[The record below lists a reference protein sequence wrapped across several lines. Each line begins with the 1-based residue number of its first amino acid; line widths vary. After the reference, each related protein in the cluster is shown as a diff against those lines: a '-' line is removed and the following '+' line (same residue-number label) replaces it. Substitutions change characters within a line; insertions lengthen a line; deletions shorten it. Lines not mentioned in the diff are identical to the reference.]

1 MNPKPPLP
9 SNEIARLHALR
20 QYQILDTPPEKVF
33 DDFTFLAAQVCR
45 TPVALISLL
54 DGNRQ
59 WFKSKIGVTISETE
73 RDVAFCAYSIL
84 QQQPL
89 VVRNALLDSR
99 FAKNTLV
106 TAEPNIR
113 FYAGAPLITSEGF
126 GIGTLC
132 VIDFV
137 PRDLSLEQVESL
149 RLLSHQVVAQL
160 ELRRNAIA
168 LSRTLTQ
175 RQQATAQFR
184 QQLEFIEIFYQ
195 RGEEKAKKGDY
206 QGAIAEFNQFLR
218 LNPRGF
224 KAYYG
229 RGLARQKLGDNK
241 GAMADLDL
249 YLQFYPNDSEAHYY
263 RGLLRLEL
271 GDYQGAI
278 ADYSNVVQSNP
289 ENFTLENFGSINS
302 ELADRQ
308 QLLPNH
314 TPSLGSNSRNFETD
328 INIIPE
334 RKFSQF
340 ELSQR
345 DSSSTTEISTH
356 SLLLNYNDNNDNELY
371 LTSKHSQYEI
381 QDYVQPLDSNSELNQ
396 KYISQGNTCL
406 EIENYQDDIDDFTQY
421 LESSASDLDVYLK
434 RANSRFKLKD
444 YKGAI
449 EEYTQFIKLSPNDA
463 KAYFNRG
470 NCRYEMEDYT
480 GAVEDY
486 NLSVSLN
493 PNDAEAYIHRA
504 HARSKLQDY
513 RGAIEDYT
521 YFLQMNPDD
530 AKAYI
535 SRGNARSK
543 LKDYSG
549 AIEDYKKVWSR
560 PIVQRS
566 SLPSADNLHDL

>member
-9 SNEIARLHALR
+9 SNEIARLYTLR

-89 VVRNALLDSR
+89 VVRNALLDGR
-99 FAKNTLV
+99 FAKNPLV
-106 TAEPNIR
+106 TAEPNLR
-113 FYAGAPLITSEGF
+113 FYAGAPLITPEGF
-126 GIGTLC
+126 GVGTLC

-137 PRDLSLEQVESL
+137 PRDLTLEQVEAL

-175 RQQATAQFR
+175 RQQANAQLR
-184 QQLEFIEIFYQ
+184 QQQEFIEIFYQ

-229 RGLARQKLGDNK
+229 RGLARQKLGDKK
-241 GAMADLDL
+241 GAMADFDL
-249 YLQFYPNDSEAHYY
+249 YLQFHPNDSEAHYY

-278 ADYSNVVQSNP
+278 TDYSHAMQSTP
-289 ENFTLENFGSINS
+289 DNFGSINS
-302 ELADRQ
+302 ELGDRQ
-308 QLLPNH
+308 QIPFH
-314 TPSLGSNSRNFETD
+314 HAPALGDNSRNFGTN
-328 INIIPE
+328 INIIPDCS
-334 RKFSQF
+334 FSQI
-340 ELSQR
+340 ELSQIEN
-345 DSSSTTEISTH
+345 SSSAIESSTH
-356 SLLLNYNDNNDNELY
+356 SLLPHYNDTNNNEIY
-371 LTSKHSQYEI
+371 LNSGHSQYEM
-381 QDYVQPLDSNSELNQ
+381 QNYVPSLDITSELGEG
-396 KYISQGNTCL
+396 YVSRGNTRF
-406 EIENYQDDIDDFTQY
+406 EIENCKGAIDDYTQY
-421 LESSASDLDVYLK
+421 LESSDSDPDIYLK
-434 RANSRFKLKD
+434 RANSRFQLKD

-449 EEYTQFIKLSPNDA
+449 EDYTQIIKSAPNDA

-470 NCRYEMEDYT
+470 NCRYEMEDYK

-486 NLSVSLN
+486 NLSVALN
-493 PNDAEAYIHRA
+493 PNDAEPYIHRA
-504 HARSKLQDY
+504 NARAKLQDY
-513 RGAIEDYT
+513 TGAIEDYT

-560 PIVQRS
+560 PIVQRA
-566 SLPSADNLHDL
+566 SLPGTDNLRNS

>member
-9 SNEIARLHALR
+9 SNEIARLYALR
-20 QYQILDTPPEKVF
+20 QYQILDTPSEKGF
-33 DDFTFLAAQVCR
+33 DDLTFLAAQVCR
-45 TPVALISLL
+45 TPIALISLL

-89 VVRNALLDSR
+89 VVRNALLDAR
-99 FAKNTLV
+99 FAKNPLV
-106 TAEPNIR
+106 TSDPNIR

-126 GIGTLC
+126 AFGTLC

-137 PRDLSLEQVESL
+137 PRDLTLEQLEAL

-160 ELRRNAIA
+160 ELRRNAIS

-175 RQQATAQFR
+175 RQHAAAQLR
-184 QQLEFIEIFYQ
+184 QQQEFIEIFYQ

-229 RGLARQKLGDNK
+229 RGVALQKLGDSK
-241 GAMADLDL
+241 GALADLDL
-249 YLQFYPNDSEAHYY
+249 YLQFHPNDSEAHYH

-278 ADYSNVVQSNP
+278 ADYSHVMQSSP
-289 ENFTLENFGSINS
+289 DNFAMENFGSINS
-302 ELADRQ
+302 EYAGGQ
-308 QLLPNH
+308 QPRFNY
-314 TPSLGSNSRNFETD
+314 TPSLGSNSNNFETAL
-328 INIIPE
+328 NIIPDNN
-334 RKFSQF
+334 FSQI
-340 ELSQR
+340 ELSQI
-345 DSSSTTEISTH
+345 DNSSSITTSSPH
-356 SLLLNYNDNNDNELY
+356 SLLPNYNDNEIY
-371 LTSKHSQYEI
+371 LTSRHTQYEI
-381 QDYVQPLDSNSELNQ
+381 QDYVQPLEVNSDLG
-396 KYISQGNTCL
+396 KGYVSRGNTRF
-406 EIENYQDDIDDFTQY
+406 EIEDYKGAVDDYTQY
-421 LESSASDLDVYLK
+421 LESSANEPDIYLK
-434 RANSRFKLKD
+434 QANSRFKLKD

-449 EEYTQFIKLSPNDA
+449 EDYTQFIKSAPNDA
-463 KAYFNRG
+463 KAYFYRG
-470 NCRYEMEDYT
+470 NCRYEMEDYK

-486 NLSVSLN
+486 NLSVALN
-493 PNDAEAYIHRA
+493 PNDAEAYINRA
-504 HARSKLQDY
+504 NARSKLQDY
-513 RGAIEDYT
+513 NGAIEDYT
-521 YFLQMNPDD
+521 NFLQMNPDD

-566 SLPSADNLHDL
+566 SLPSADNLHNS

>member
-9 SNEIARLHALR
+9 SNEIARLYALR

-45 TPVALISLL
+45 TPVALISLM
-54 DGNRQ
+54 DGHRQ

-84 QQQPL
+84 QQKPL
-89 VVRNALLDSR
+89 VVRNALLDAR
-99 FAKNTLV
+99 FAKNPLV
-106 TAEPNIR
+106 TAEPNLR

-137 PRDLSLEQVESL
+137 PRDLALEQVEAL

-175 RQQATAQFR
+175 RQQAAAQLR
-184 QQLEFIEIFYQ
+184 QQQEFIEVFYQ

-249 YLQFYPNDSEAHYY
+249 YLQFYPNDAEAHYH

-278 ADYSNVVQSNP
+278 TDYSHVMQHSPDNFAM
-289 ENFTLENFGSINS
+289 ENFSAINS
-302 ELADRQ
+302 QFADIQ
-308 QLLPNH
+308 QFPFNY
-314 TPSLGSNSRNFETD
+314 TPSLGSHPRNFETD
-328 INIIPE
+328 INIIPD
-334 RKFSQF
+334 RSFSQI
-340 ELSQR
+340 ELSQI
-345 DSSSTTEISTH
+345 DNSSSAIESSTH
-356 SLLLNYNDNNDNELY
+356 SLLPNYNDTNNNEIY
-371 LTSKHSQYEI
+371 LNSNHSQYNL
-381 QDYVQPLDSNSELNQ
+381 QNYVQPLDVTSDFNKEYVSRSNTRFEIQDYKS
-396 KYISQGNTCL
+396 S
-406 EIENYQDDIDDFTQY
+406 IENSTEYIEISPND
-421 LESSASDLDVYLK
+421 SDVYLK
-434 RANSRFKLKD
+434 RANSRFDLKD

-449 EEYTQFIKLSPNDA
+449 EDYTQFLKSEPNDA
-463 KAYFNRG
+463 KAYFKRG
-470 NCRYEMEDYT
+470 NCRYEMEDYK
-480 GAVEDY
+480 GALEDY
-486 NLSVSLN
+486 NLSVALN
-493 PNDAEAYIHRA
+493 PNDAEAYMNRA
-504 HARSKLQDY
+504 NARSKLQDY
-513 RGAIEDYT
+513 NGAIEDYT

-566 SLPSADNLHDL
+566 SLPSADNL